1 MTDHHIPTLGWQP
14 IPPPTVADGGPPR
27 PSAVEIRLVALLDE
41 LTTEAL
47 AGGTEGAPR

>member
-1 MTDHHIPTLGWQP
+1 VTDHHIPTLGWQP

-27 PSAVEIRLVALLDE
+27 PSAVEIRLVALLNQ
-41 LTTEAL
+41 LATEAL